1 MVFPVAA
8 AAARRR
14 MGMIAKQQV
23 QRRNMGGHAPAPEWE
38 GIDKV
43 VRGVFPA
50 DYQLALAIM
59 GGYAG
64 LFVVVKIGGAMG
76 GKKKEEP
83 APAPVASSAPST
95 GVPSIESPEFDEFL
109 GSEAFEKLLSSDE
122 QLGKVLADMK

>member
-1 MVFPVAA
+1 MRELPCNLRIFTCEKVRFQIPSHPIIFFFPLLRSV
-8 AAARRR
+8 
-14 MGMIAKQQV
+14 
-23 QRRNMGGHAPAPEWE
+23 
-38 GIDKV
+38 
-43 VRGVFPA
+43 
-50 DYQLALAIM
+50 ALAIM